1 MNVLILS
8 TAPDRETAQ
17 RLARE
22 LVERKLAACVNI
34 VPGIESIYHWEG
46 KIHADA
52 ELLLLIKTTATLA
65 PETLAALEQLHPY
78 DTPEGIVLPIEGGLK
93 KYLAWIQN
101 STRQDCDS
109 LG

>member
-1 MNVLILS
+1 MNVLVLS
-8 TAPDRETAQ
+8 TAPDRDTAQ

-46 KIHADA
+46 KIHTDA
-52 ELLLLIKTTATLA
+52 ELLLLIKTNAQLA
-65 PETLAALEQLHPY
+65 PEALAALEQLHPY

-93 KYLAWIQN
+93 KYLAWIGE